1 MIVVQRVISADNT
14 DVLSGTDLAQIP
26 GNGQLDLYIASSQA
40 DTVFSIS
47 GPANEPLVRLQT
59 AVLRTNG
66 VPSLQDD
73 VPLSLLAIQG
83 GKYVIN
89 VDVVTAAS
97 VGIVAIFRDESDF

>member
-1 MIVVQRVISADNT
+1 MIVVQRTITADNT
-14 DVLSGTDLAQIP
+14 DVLNGTDLAQIP
-26 GNGQLDLYIASSQA
+26 GIGQLDLFIASTQA

-66 VPSLQDD
+66 VPSLLDD

-83 GKYVIN
+83 GKYVLNI
-89 VDVVTAAS
+89 DIVTAAT
-97 VGIVAIFRDESDF
+97 VVVVAIFRDVSDM